1 MKPNFDK
8 GKNSFNFEMPF
19 QFACASFDILID
31 TLSMTKEFPFVLLA
45 DDDPDD
51 RDFFC
56 AGMQRLFP
64 QVEVRSFQDG
74 DELLE
79 FLNSS
84 RLQSLPGCILLDY
97 KMPRLSGPEVLRAT
111 GIGTPYD
118 HVPKIVWSTSQRQI
132 DIDECLRLGATRF
145 AIKPESGAQLDNL
158 IRSLGCYITPQNNLI
173 FD

>member
-1 MKPNFDK
+1 VSSDN
-8 GKNSFNFEMPF
+8 GAEGS
-19 QFACASFDILID
+19 SGGL
-31 TLSMTKEFPFVLLA
+31 
-45 DDDPDD
+45 
-51 RDFFC
+51 
-56 AGMQRLFP
+56 
-64 QVEVRSFQDG
+64 DG
-74 DELLE
+74 
-79 FLNSS
+79 
-84 RLQSLPGCILLDY
+84 LLDVLGRVRGAQESARSGSLD
-97 KMPRLSGPEVLRAT
+97 MPRLSGPEVLRAT

>member
-1 MKPNFDK
+1 
-8 GKNSFNFEMPF
+8 
-19 QFACASFDILID
+19 
-31 TLSMTKEFPFVLLA
+31 MTNVFPFILLA

-64 QVEVRSFQDG
+64 KVDVLSFQDG

-79 FLNSS
+79 FLNNST
-84 RLQSLPGCILLDY
+84 LQALPGCILLDY
-97 KMPRLSGPEVLRAT
+97 KMPRLSGPEILSAT

-145 AIKPESGAQLDNL
+145 AIKPASGAQLDNL
-158 IRSLGCYITPQNNLI
+158 IKSLACYLLTPQNNVL
-173 FD
+173 F

>member
-1 MKPNFDK
+1 
-8 GKNSFNFEMPF
+8 
-19 QFACASFDILID
+19 
-31 TLSMTKEFPFVLLA
+31 MTNEFPFVLLA

-56 AGMQRLFP
+56 AGMKRLFP
-64 QVEVRSFQDG
+64 SVDVVAFPDG

-79 FLNSS
+79 FMNSS
-84 RLQSLPGCILLDY
+84 RLQPLPGCILLDY
-97 KMPRLSGPEVLRAT
+97 KMPRLSGPEVLLAT
-111 GIGTPYD
+111 GVGTPYD

-158 IRSLGCYITPQNNLI
+158 IKSLACYLLTPKNNVI

>member
-1 MKPNFDK
+1 
-8 GKNSFNFEMPF
+8 
-19 QFACASFDILID
+19 
-31 TLSMTKEFPFVLLA
+31 MTKKFPFVLLA

-56 AGMQRLFP
+56 AGMKRLFP
-64 QVEVRSFQDG
+64 RVEVFSFKDG

-79 FLNSS
+79 FMNHSG
-84 RLQSLPGCILLDY
+84 LQLQPGCILLDY
-97 KMPRLSGPEVLRAT
+97 KMPRLSGPEVLLAT

-145 AIKPESGAQLDNL
+145 AVKPASGAQLDNL
-158 IRSLGCYITPQNNLI
+158 IRSLACYLLTSQNNLI
-173 FD
+173 LDQ